1 MDRERLTELLGTPGD
16 VSRSDLADLR
26 DLAERFP
33 WFSGAR
39 LLLAVGED
47 QAGDVLAND
56 RSTSPAAQLPSR
68 AVLFDLTRPSA
79 PRQLAPMQVVRNTAD
94 LDVVHVMGDAE
105 KPAVTEPKPGVVDLP
120 EQGSTV
126 FGPVVKPIEPPIAVP
141 STKPVVHQTHSTKSE
156 EPVKSPVPAAA
167 VKTVELSGPPV
178 QVEPDLL
185 SSGSG
190 PLPNAAEAL
199 PVTPFMAVDPEPD
212 EEVVLPAQ
220 IAIAAAI
227 PNETFSLPLINDSSL
242 AQQPTALDPLE
253 LLYAEATAN
262 APFNVADLKSAL
274 PATPIP
280 PPVREDQVPV
290 NVSEVLPVSDM
301 DLVEQPDTAP
311 KTARLPKNAK
321 LRFTDWLDQ
330 ADATSFME
338 PAGAS
343 EPMEPG
349 STTVADIL
357 HHAGTGETVEAP
369 PSPEEILERFIHRSA
384 PAPIKAKAE
393 FFSPQQAAKKSLL
406 DHGLVSETLG
416 RIYEKQGNLAKA
428 KEVYQQ
434 LAELDPRKSVYF
446 AALSKA
452 LDGRINS

>member
-68 AVLFDLTRPSA
+68 AVLFDLTRQSA

-94 LDVVHVMGDAE
+94 LDVVHIMGDAE
-105 KPAVTEPKPGVVDLP
+105 KPAVTGSRSGVLDLP

-126 FGPVVKPIEPPIAVP
+126 FGPVAQPIEPPSAVP
-141 STKPVVHQTHSTKSE
+141 STKPVVHQTHSTKAE
-156 EPVKSPVPAAA
+156 ELVKAPVPPAAIQ
-167 VKTVELSGPPV
+167 TVELSGPPV
-178 QVEPDLL
+178 QVEPDML
-185 SSGSG
+185 SSGHGS
-190 PLPNAAEAL
+190 LPNAPIAL
-199 PVTPFMAVDPEPD
+199 PVTPLMAVDPEPD

-220 IAIAAAI
+220 IAITAAL
-227 PNETFSLPLINDSSL
+227 PNEPLDAPLIDDPSL

-253 LLYAEATAN
+253 LLYAEAAAN
-262 APFNVADLKSAL
+262 APFNVANLITAP
-274 PATPIP
+274 PATHIPAPVPENPIP
-280 PPVREDQVPV
+280 VDFSEALHVPDTDP
-290 NVSEVLPVSDM
+290 L
-301 DLVEQPDTAP
+301 EQPFTAP
-311 KTARLPKNAK
+311 RTARLSKNAK

-330 ADATSFME
+330 ADATSVLE
-338 PAGAS
+338 PAVPS
-343 EPMEPG
+343 EPAEAG

-357 HHAGTGETVEAP
+357 HQAGTVQTVEAP

>member
-47 QAGDVLAND
+47 QVGDVLAND

-68 AVLFDLTRPSA
+68 AVLFDLTRQIA

-94 LDVVHVMGDAE
+94 LDVVHVMGDSE
-105 KPAVTEPKPGVVDLP
+105 KPAGTASKPGVGELP
-120 EQGSTV
+120 EKRSTV
-126 FGPVVKPIEPPIAVP
+126 FEPVAKAIEPPIAVP
-141 STKPVVHQTHSTKSE
+141 ATKP
-156 EPVKSPVPAAA
+156 EPVKSPVPPAAIQ
-167 VKTVELSGPPV
+167 TVELSGPPV
-178 QVEPDLL
+178 QVEPEML
-185 SSGSG
+185 SSGHVS
-190 PLPNAAEAL
+190 LPNAPGTP
-199 PVTPFMAVDPEPD
+199 PVTPLMAVDPEPD
-212 EEVVLPAQ
+212 ADAVLHAP
-220 IAIAAAI
+220 IPTSAAL
-227 PNETFSLPLINDSSL
+227 PNEPLAVPLIDDLSL
-242 AQQPTALDPLE
+242 AQQSTALDPLE
-253 LLYAEATAN
+253 LLYAEAAAN
-262 APFNVADLKSAL
+262 APFNVADLRSVL
-274 PATPIP
+274 PATPLP
-280 PPVREDQVPV
+280 ASVPEDQVPV
-290 NVSEVLPVSDM
+290 NLSEALPMPDT
-301 DLVEQPDTAP
+301 DPVEHPFTAP

-330 ADATSFME
+330 ADATSLMDRT
-338 PAGAS
+338 AAS
-343 EPMEPG
+343 EPAEPG

-357 HHAGTGETVEAP
+357 HLAGTVQTAEAP
-369 PSPEEILERFIHRSA
+369 PSPEDILERFIHRSA

-416 RIYEKQGNLAKA
+416 RIYEKQGNFAKA